1 MLDVD
6 QLEQVHPGYAEY
18 AYRWD
23 YYIRSYMGAEEYR
36 DGAYLRKY
44 IAEDQAPGN
53 QYTQRLMDTPLQNH
67 VKTTVDTYRSFLF
80 RNEPTRTLGPLVD
93 NEFANRFVN
102 DVDLDGTNITQ
113 FMREVADMV
122 FIYGGC
128 WIGTDRPA
136 YAVETAAEEEA
147 LDIRA
152 YAQMWTPANVL
163 NWEYTRQPNGKKT
176 LSMIRIID
184 EKHQDRD
191 VIRCI
196 YPDRIDVYTVTKD
209 GVSYNDNSISNVRNR
224 GVNDKLSFGYDKIV
238 GYETYVNPLGY
249 IPIHFVSVDK
259 SFHRGVGTSI
269 IGDVADLQ
277 RSIYN
282 KLTELYQNIR
292 ISSHPSIVAE
302 PSTELNGGVGAVVT
316 VDENTNIQPYL
327 LQPTGASIDGIIS
340 AIELDMEAI
349 EDITH
354 LKAVKAKSGSPMSGV
369 ALQTE
374 RQNLN
379 NRLASMAS
387 QLQIAE
393 TKLWADWMAWQG
405 IAMPEEFEVYYEK
418 SFDMRDKHSD
428 LELYRKAIETVP
440 HDSFVH
446 YMHDEIARMLI
457 DDDEDLQEIIESIAD
472 DHEEMMVDV
481 PTDMDNNQTQE

>member
-1 MLDVD
+1 MLTVD
-6 QLEQVHPGYAEY
+6 QLEVVHPGYAEY

-44 IAEDQAPGN
+44 IAEDSAPGN
-53 QYTQRLMDTPLQNH
+53 QYLQRLQDTPLQNH

-80 RNEPTRTLGPLVD
+80 RNEPTRTLSSLVD
-93 NEFANRFVN
+93 NEFAMRFVK

-128 WIGTDRPA
+128 WVGTDRPA

-152 YAQMWTPANVL
+152 YAQMWSPANVL
-163 NWEYTRQPNGKKT
+163 NWEYTRAPNGAKK
-176 LSMIRIID
+176 LSMIKIID
-184 EKHQDRD
+184 EKGEEIDT
-191 VIRCI
+191 VRCI
-196 YPDRIDVYTVTKD
+196 YPDKIDVYTVKKATNYT
-209 GVSYNDNSISNVRNR
+209 GNSTVSNYKQR
-224 GVNDKLSFGYDKIV
+224 GTQDRLAFGYEEILS
-238 GYETYVNPLGY
+238 YETYPNPLGY
-249 IPIHFVSVDK
+249 IPIHHISVEK
-259 SFHRGVGTSI
+259 SFHKGVGTSI
-269 IGDVADLQ
+269 IGDVADLS

-282 KLTELYQNIR
+282 KLSELYQTIR
-292 ISSHPSIVAE
+292 VSSHPSIVAE

-327 LQPTGASIDGIIS
+327 LQPTGASIDGIIA

-349 EDITH
+349 NDITH
-354 LKAVKAKSGSPMSGV
+354 LGAVKAKSGSPMSGV

-379 NRLASMAS
+379 NRLAAMAS

-393 TKLWADWMAWQG
+393 YKLWKDWMAWQG
-405 IAMPEEFEVYYEK
+405 IEMPDEFEVYYEK
-418 SFDMRDKHSD
+418 QFDMRDRHSD
-428 LELYRKAIETVP
+428 LELYRKAIEAVP
-440 HDSFVH
+440 HDAFVH
-446 YMHDEIARMLI
+446 YMHDEIARMMI
-457 DDDEDLQEIIESIAD
+457 NDEEDLQMVIESIAE
-472 DHEEMMVDV
+472 DHES
-481 PTDMDNNQTQE
+481 MDIETPNTVEE